1 MGDTE
6 FERFTILEQKIEIEC
21 RLGDEWCLPYESD
34 SFDIVISKN
43 DDKMKDEYSECR
55 RIVKE
60 KGVHILV

>member
-1 MGDTE
+1 M
-6 FERFTILEQKIEIEC
+6 
-21 RLGDEWCLPYESD
+21 GDEWCLPYESD